1 MDDPQLWC
9 LAGPGSP
16 VADRARVALDPV
28 RVPGLLAA
36 AAARGRELVAVS
48 TCNRTELYGAGWE
61 PDELERTARR
71 HLGWDV
77 RVRGRRL
84 AGAPAVEHLLRVGA
98 GLESAELGDAG
109 IVGQLARAHTDAGRA
124 GAAGPVLGALLS
136 RSVRLGRRVRR
147 ETGIAAGDA
156 GIGAAVRQAV
166 RAARPTVGARV
177 AIVGAGRAAAA
188 IGRALATDGDVLC
201 WLNRTP
207 ARAAALAASVGGQS
221 RPLGELAAELAVADA
236 VVLAV
241 SGPVLAGATLAR
253 AVAGRS
259 RPLLLVD
266 AGMPPALEV
275 PEPSPAVHVVR
286 LDDLS
291 DRSEAYGR
299 RLAAVPA
306 VEAAVA
312 AELHAWRAERHSR
325 ALAPA
330 IASLYLDLDAW
341 LTATTAELVEATPGA
356 DPAVVAKVLRRAARR
371 FAHSHVTALRRGTG
385 AAGGPAT
392 PSA

>member
-77 RVRGRRL
+77 QVRGRRL

-98 GLESAELGDAG
+98 GLESAELGDTG
-109 IVGQLARAHTDAGRA
+109 IVGQLARAHTGARRA
-124 GAAGPVLGALLS
+124 AAAGPVLGELMS
-136 RSVRLGRRVRR
+136 RAVRLGRRVRR
-147 ETGIAAGDA
+147 ETEIAAGDA
-156 GIGAAVRQAV
+156 GIGAAVRHAV
-166 RAARPTVGARV
+166 RVHRRTAVARV
-177 AIVGAGRAAAA
+177 VIVGAGRAAATV
-188 IGRALATDGDVLC
+188 GRALAADGDVLC

-207 ARAAALAASVGGQS
+207 ERAAALAASVGGQS

-253 AVAGRS
+253 ATAARS
-259 RPLLLVD
+259 RPLLVVD
-266 AGMPPALEV
+266 AGMPP
-275 PEPSPAVHVVR
+275 
-286 LDDLS
+286 
-291 DRSEAYGR
+291 
-299 RLAAVPA
+299 
-306 VEAAVA
+306 
-312 AELHAWRAERHSR
+312 
-325 ALAPA
+325 
-330 IASLYLDLDAW
+330 
-341 LTATTAELVEATPGA
+341 
-356 DPAVVAKVLRRAARR
+356 
-371 FAHSHVTALRRGTG
+371 
-385 AAGGPAT
+385 
-392 PSA
+392 